1 MVFIK
6 KGTIAAAFVMATMCL
21 GSAANAQEAAATPD
35 GAAQEQAQQQYSEE
49 DLQKFVEANTSVT
62 DIQQTSRDTV
72 VAVIEENS
80 LTLERF
86 NELAKAHRAKKLE
99 EVAENPEE
107 IAAFSNAAQAVVKLQ
122 PETKE
127 KIEAAVQEHGLTM
140 EKYNALM
147 KAYKENPEVQN
158 QVRKIVAEKK

>member
-1 MVFIK
+1 MK
-6 KGTIAAAFVMATMCL
+6 KGTFAAALVAASVCL
-21 GSAANAQEAAATPD
+21 GSAAYAQDAAAAPD

-49 DLQKFVEANTSVT
+49 DLQNFVEANSAVVE
-62 DIQQTSRDTV
+62 IQKAGRDTM

-86 NELAKAHRAKKLE
+86 NELAKAHRAKKLD

-107 IAAFSNAAQAVVKLQ
+107 ISAFSNAAREVVKIQ

-127 KIEAAVQEHGLTM
+127 KVEQAVEEQGLTM
-140 EKYNALM
+140 EQYEAMM
-147 KAYKENPEVQN
+147 KAYKEDPEVQN
-158 QVRKIVAEKK
+158 QIRKIVAEKK

>member
-6 KGTIAAAFVMATMCL
+6 KGTIAAAFVAATMCL
-21 GSAANAQEAAATPD
+21 GSAAYAQEAAATPD
-35 GAAQEQAQQQYSEE
+35 GAGQEQATQQYAEE
-49 DLQKFVEANTSVT
+49 DLRKFVDANTSVT
-62 DIQQTSRDTV
+62 DIQKASRDTM

-99 EVAENPEE
+99 EVAEGPEE
-107 IAAFSNAAQAVVKLQ
+107 ISAFSNAAQEVVKLQ
-122 PETKE
+122 PENKE

-140 EKYNALM
+140 EKYTALM
-147 KAYKENPEVQN
+147 KAYKDDPEVQN